1 MKRKIFEILKAKPT
15 FNRIL
20 ITADTYTEEEC
31 VSDTGMIKKD
41 SVGVLKEIQTVLA
54 VGESVRNCKVG
65 DKVVVDYSPYQK
77 RKFTKDSTKDD
88 MPDEYYNPIISFE
101 VPTYQIDGKL
111 VLRITDNDIPLV
123 IEEFNE
129 SECEVATEVPEKKLV

>member
-1 MKRKIFEILKAKPT
+1 MKRKVFEILKAKPT

-31 VSDTGMIKKD
+31 ISDTGMIEKD

-54 VGESVRNCKVG
+54 VGETVRNCKVG
-65 DKVVVDYSPYQK
+65 DKVVVDFTPYQK
-77 RKFTKDSTKDD
+77 RKYSKDSTKDS
-88 MPDEYYNPIISFE
+88 MPDEYYNPVVSFE

-129 SECEVATEVPEKKLV
+129 TESKVEAEVSEKKLV